1 MKTLR
6 LAALI
11 ALTWAGLDVPPCAA
25 ESLWIEAEHLDGI
38 RGYCWPMGR
47 PDAKKTAGHWGLSGP
62 GWAAEW
68 NMGGESGFLSIAAGA
83 DDDRAVAS
91 KSIEI
96 PSDGRYF
103 VWVRYGDW
111 REKTERFQVQIEQ
124 PAVGQVANLPYN
136 RQVSNLPYNR
146 QVSNLPYNRQVSN
159 LPHSGQ
165 VSNLSYNRQ
174 VANLP
179 HLSLGAGWQ
188 PAPPP
193 QPAPWIGKYGDRAM
207 VEEDNEMKLYWGW
220 VFVWDQRPATL
231 KKGPAKL
238 SLMSTS
244 KEPVPRQVDAIVLT
258 TDPAYR
264 PQIKERPR
272 HPTWDV
278 LAGYRRT
285 MPTDLK
291 PLAKNRP
298 AWELPA
304 QWRLHTFRDKGFL
317 YLWNTSPEKPQ
328 ETWLGQRPDRVKFP
342 YHVADDETR
351 KQFEKKYGGRDDVPI
366 FSDPRIVPAFHGFGG
381 SVFAADAKT
390 GELGEAGRCVARW
403 LDEHPGRAWAMMM
416 NYHGGTPV
424 GEKGIAAFTKYRDR
438 YVGSIAGESLGYFEV
453 DGAAMEKAVA
463 GVQTR
468 RQLVEAFSPFML
480 RANAEKYRKVFGR
493 DLDKNAYEDVIPCL
507 SQGNIAFA
515 PLCSLW
521 GARTIGYES
530 TASTSA
536 VLGMRWAFLRGAA
549 RQNGC
554 LTATY
559 RSCNFGDASTIFSNA
574 GSFHS
579 PQAILDNYYSVYSG
593 AGMTWY
599 KMDIWYQ
606 YMAGASMFYHEQGF
620 DEFWRPGGTAAAGVQ
635 EVQLSPKGKLV
646 DRFLRVTAAEP
657 DRGYPFTPVAF
668 LVDYAHG
675 WEPAPF
681 WPNAFGDYHRQTD
694 RFRPGDHER
703 MLEEYFW
710 TAYYPIGPESEKP
723 ITGTNEVYL
732 PGVFGDVFDVVYA
745 YPDVTRWRTI
755 DTYPVVIAAG
765 EIELTAAEGERLAAY
780 VASGGTLAVADGHLT
795 GPGVAA
801 LRLPATGP
809 QTEGSVYCWLGEAE
823 IHPSQRFRF
832 RSIPTKGVDVLAT
845 TTDGRCFCAAMDR
858 GRGRLIYLSV
868 PHGLGI
874 DRRAVPVV
882 PRLVAHLTR
891 GLMPVEVEGDV
902 EWLVNRTAKGWAVT
916 LLNPAGQSKPQQ
928 GITPTDFRQNR
939 TVTIRSRVPIQ
950 AARDRL
956 LPEERLEVRQN
967 AVRLEVFAGGVR
979 VVEMQ

>member
-1 MKTLR
+1 MKILQLVACFI
-6 LAALI
+6 LA
-11 ALTWAGLDVPPCAA
+11 WQGLAPRSASG
-25 ESLWIEAEHLDGI
+25 ESLWIEAEHLDGV
-38 RGYCWPMGR
+38 RGHCWPMGK
-47 PDAKKTAGHWGLSGP
+47 PEMKKTDGHWGLSGP

-68 NMGGESGFLSIAAGA
+68 NMGGESGFLSIATGA
-83 DDDRAVAS
+83 DDDRAVAT

-96 PSDGRYF
+96 PTGGRYF

-111 REKTERFQVQIEQ
+111 REKTERFEIQIEQ
-124 PAVGQVANLPYN
+124 PAV
-136 RQVSNLPYNR
+136 
-146 QVSNLPYNRQVSN
+146 
-159 LPHSGQ
+159 
-165 VSNLSYNRQ
+165 
-174 VANLP
+174 
-179 HLSLGAGWQ
+179 GAGWQ
-188 PAPPP
+188 PAPPR
-193 QPAPWIGKYGDRAM
+193 QPAPWVGKYGQRAV

-220 VFVWDQRPATL
+220 VFVWDQRPAQL

-244 KEPVPRQVDAIVLT
+244 KEPVPRQVDVIVLA

-278 LAGYRRT
+278 LAGYRRA
-285 MPTDLK
+285 MPAELK
-291 PLAKNRP
+291 PFARKRP
-298 AWELPA
+298 TAEPGCHSPVLWELPP
-304 QWRLHTFRDKGFL
+304 QWRLRTFRDKGFL
-317 YLWNTSPEKPQ
+317 YLWNTSSDKPA
-328 ETWLGQRPDRVKFP
+328 ETWLGERPDRVKFP
-342 YHVADDETR
+342 YHVGDDETR

-381 SVFAADAKT
+381 SIFAADAKT
-390 GELGEAGRCVARW
+390 GELGEAGRRFARW
-403 LDEHPGRAWAMMM
+403 LDEHPERPWAMMM
-416 NYHGGTPV
+416 NYHGGTAV
-424 GEKGIAAFTKYRDR
+424 GGKGIAAFTKYRDR
-438 YVGSIAGESLGYFEV
+438 CVGSIAGESLGYFEV
-453 DGAAMEKAVA
+453 DGEAMHKAVA
-463 GVQTR
+463 GARTR
-468 RQLVEAFSPFML
+468 RQLIEAFGPFML
-480 RANAEKYRKVFGR
+480 RANAEKYRKIYGR

-536 VLGMRWAFLRGAA
+536 VLAMRWAFLRGAA

-599 KMDIWYQ
+599 KMDIWHQ
-606 YMAGASMFYHEQGF
+606 YMAGSSMFYHEQGF

-657 DRGYPFTPVAF
+657 DRGQPFTPVAF

-681 WPNAFGDYHRQTD
+681 WPNAFADCHQQPD

-710 TAYYPIGPESEKP
+710 TAYYPIGPESEKAM
-723 ITGTNEVYL
+723 TGTNEVYV
-732 PGVFGDVFDVVYA
+732 PGVFGDVFDVIYA

-765 EIELTAAEGERLAAY
+765 EIELTPAEGQRLAAY
-780 VASGGTLAVADGHLT
+780 VENGGTLVVADGHLT

-801 LRLPATGP
+801 LRLPAAGP
-809 QTEGSVYCWLGEAE
+809 QAEGSGYRWLGGSEV
-823 IHPSQRFRF
+823 HPSQLFRF
-832 RSIPTKGVDVLAT
+832 RPIKSDGAEVLAAT
-845 TTDGRCFCAAMDR
+845 PDGRCFCAGIDR

-868 PHGLGI
+868 SHGLGV

-902 EWLVNRTAKGWAVT
+902 EWLVNRTTKGWAVT

-939 TVTIRSRVPIQ
+939 LVTIRSRVPIQ
-950 AARDRL
+950 SARDRL
-956 LPEERLEVRQN
+956 LPEDPLEVRQN
-967 AVRLEVFAGGVR
+967 TVRLEVSAGGVR
-979 VVEMQ
+979 IVELQ

>member
-1 MKTLR
+1 MKILQLVACFI
-6 LAALI
+6 LA
-11 ALTWAGLDVPPCAA
+11 WQGLAPGNASG

-38 RGYCWPMGR
+38 RGHCWPMGK
-47 PDAKKTAGHWGLSGP
+47 PEMKKTDGHWGLSGP

-68 NMGGESGFLSIAAGA
+68 NMGGESGFLSIATGA
-83 DDDRAVAS
+83 DDDRAVAT
-91 KSIEI
+91 KPIEVPI
-96 PSDGRYF
+96 DGRYF

-111 REKTERFQVQIEQ
+111 REKTERFHVRIEQ
-124 PAVGQVANLPYN
+124 P
-136 RQVSNLPYNR
+136 
-146 QVSNLPYNRQVSN
+146 
-159 LPHSGQ
+159 
-165 VSNLSYNRQ
+165 
-174 VANLP
+174 
-179 HLSLGAGWQ
+179 GAAAWV
-188 PAPPP
+188 
-193 QPAPWIGKYGDRAM
+193 GKYGQRAV

-220 VFVWDQRPATL
+220 VFVWDQRPAQL
-231 KKGPAKL
+231 KKGPARL
-238 SLMSTS
+238 SLMSTT
-244 KEPVPRQVDAIVLT
+244 KEPVPRQVDVIVLT

-278 LAGYRRT
+278 LAGYRRA
-285 MPTDLK
+285 MPADCK
-291 PLAKNRP
+291 PLARKRP
-298 AWELPA
+298 TWELPPE
-304 QWRLHTFRDKGFL
+304 WRLRTFRDKGFL
-317 YLWNTSPEKPQ
+317 YLWNVSPDKPA
-328 ETWLGQRPDRVKFP
+328 ETWLGERPDRVKFP

-351 KQFEKKYGGRDDVPI
+351 KQFEKKYGGRNDVPI
-366 FSDPRIVPAFHGFGG
+366 FSDPRIVPTFHGFGG

-390 GELGEAGRCVARW
+390 GELGEAGRRFARW
-403 LDEHPGRAWAMMM
+403 LDEHPGRPWAMMM
-416 NYHGGTPV
+416 NYHGGTPL

-438 YVGSIAGESLGYFEV
+438 YVGSIAGESVGYFEV
-453 DGAAMEKAVA
+453 DGEAMQKAVA
-463 GVQTR
+463 GVRTR

-480 RANAEKYRKVFGR
+480 RANAEKYRKVYGR

-521 GARTIGYES
+521 GRGTIGYES

-574 GSFHS
+574 GSYHS

-599 KMDIWYQ
+599 KMDIWHQ
-606 YMAGASMFYHEQGF
+606 YMAGSSMFYHEQGF

-646 DRFLRVTAAEP
+646 DRFLRITAAEP
-657 DRGYPFTPVAF
+657 DRGQPFTPVAF

-681 WPNAFGDYHRQTD
+681 WPNAFGDYHRQPD

-723 ITGTNEVYL
+723 MTGTNEVYV
-732 PGVFGDVFDVVYA
+732 PGVFGDVFDVIYA

-765 EIELTAAEGERLAAY
+765 EIELTDAEGQRLAKY
-780 VASGGTLAVADGHLT
+780 VAGGGTLAGGRRAPHRPGRGRPPLARR
-795 GPGVAA
+795 GPAGRR
-801 LRLPATGP
+801 LRLPLAGRLG
-809 QTEGSVYCWLGEAE
+809 GS
-823 IHPSQRFRF
+823 S
-832 RSIPTKGVDVLAT
+832 LAALPLPA
-845 TTDGRCFCAAMDR
+845 DQVRW
-858 GRGRLIYLSV
+858 GRGLGRYARWAVLLRSDRPQPRPAHLS
-868 PHGLGI
+868 LGAARAGHRPS
-874 DRRAVPVV
+874 RRAGRPAPLGPPD
-882 PRLVAHLTR
+882 PRPHARGGRRRRRVA
-891 GLMPVEVEGDV
+891 
-902 EWLVNRTAKGWAVT
+902 
-916 LLNPAGQSKPQQ
+916 
-928 GITPTDFRQNR
+928 RQPHDQR
-939 TVTIRSRVPIQ
+939 LGRDATEPRRPIQ
-950 AARDRL
+950 AAAGNHAHRLPPEPARDHPLSRAD
-956 LPEERLEVRQN
+956 PIRPRP
-967 AVRLEVFAGGVR
+967 APARR
-979 VVEMQ
+979 SS